1 MAPSISWSERGE
13 LPLSDKSLDALLRN
27 EIPAIRIKNF
37 AAAEECRQ
45 MADAMRSGRKKEYGV
60 DRPIGYIGIAQYEFR
75 WGHTKQD
82 YFDAVP
88 QAYADQR
95 IVLER
100 SFDAMARFINTVSAS
115 WNGQVKIAEEEA
127 RPYFAGILRFA
138 SSGIGLHAD
147 FAPYNMPGYAVANT
161 TAQLAWNLFV
171 EAPAHGG
178 VTTVYNAPWSPEID
192 RGNPPQSYGFTRD
205 AVAGAETFE
214 YRPVVG
220 DVVIFNSRN
229 PHEVSAGD
237 AESKDGRLQIG
248 SFIGLMPDRSLV
260 LFA

>member
-1 MAPSISWSERGE
+1 MRRSSTWSERRE
-13 LPLSDKSLDALLRN
+13 FPLTEKNLSALMRN

-37 AAAEECRQ
+37 ATPEECRQ

-75 WGHTKQD
+75 WGRTKKD
-82 YFDAVP
+82 YFDAVA

-95 IVLER
+95 FVLDR
-100 SFDAMARFINTVSAS
+100 SFDAMARFIRVVGSS
-115 WNGQVKIAEEEA
+115 WNARVGIAEEDA
-127 RPYFAGILRFA
+127 RPYFAGIIRFA

-147 FAPYNMPGYAVANT
+147 FAPYNMPGYAVANV

-171 EAPAHGG
+171 EAPADGG
-178 VTTVYNAPWSPEID
+178 ITTVYNAPWSPVIE
-192 RGNPPQSYGFTRD
+192 GEAPPQSYGFSSE
-205 AVAGAETFE
+205 AVAGAEAFA

-229 PHEVSAGD
+229 PHEVSAG
-237 AESKDGRLQIG
+237 AANLIEGRLQIG
-248 SFIGLMPDRSLV
+248 SFIGLMPDRTLV